1 MLRYILC
8 YLGST
13 IWCSTYRELSRKITR
28 RRFSIFG
35 YWDFFQFT
43 TQLTTKVIVYL
54 ELHQNM
60 SIWSF
65 KIVCTLLMISK
76 ASRHTSNS
84 DEFES
89 KREKI
94 ASISK
99 GKRVIRCIGNIKND
113 CIFKDWHTGL
123 DSSSFNDSTNL
134 GFSLEFHEKNHYYY
148 YYS

>member
-1 MLRYILC
+1 
-8 YLGST
+8 
-13 IWCSTYRELSRKITR
+13 
-28 RRFSIFG
+28 
-35 YWDFFQFT
+35 
-43 TQLTTKVIVYL
+43 
-54 ELHQNM
+54 
-60 SIWSF
+60 
-65 KIVCTLLMISK
+65 MISK

-134 GFSLEFHEKNHYYY
+134 GFSLEFHEKILLLLIRSTYLFHEKVFIFFAKNWKMDSKYGLYRVINIT
-148 YYS
+148 

>member
-1 MLRYILC
+1 
-8 YLGST
+8 
-13 IWCSTYRELSRKITR
+13 
-28 RRFSIFG
+28 
-35 YWDFFQFT
+35 
-43 TQLTTKVIVYL
+43 
-54 ELHQNM
+54 
-60 SIWSF
+60 
-65 KIVCTLLMISK
+65 MISK

-134 GFSLEFHEKNHYYY
+134 GFSLEFHEKK
-148 YYS
+148 